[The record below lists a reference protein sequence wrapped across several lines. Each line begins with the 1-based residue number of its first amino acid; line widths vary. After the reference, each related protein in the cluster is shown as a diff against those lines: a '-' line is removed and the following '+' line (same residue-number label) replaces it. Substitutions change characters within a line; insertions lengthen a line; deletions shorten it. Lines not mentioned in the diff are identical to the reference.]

1 MVHSFSLLRA
11 ILFIVLSAQQMSKIT
26 DSRNI
31 LKQRILSK
39 HTDDW
44 CLLFS
49 QWSYHLCDLSSL
61 QWHFCPWGFL
71 SSFAELCALYLKFC
85 KQLWGRIFPWQ
96 DCFHQCHRQQS
107 SRVFSVTANVTS
119 IPMVEL
125 VLCYSLY
132 QSSGPHV
139 RLWSPQLSESPQFHL
154 WISSFLSKGSQ
165 ADFTDKGNTGE
176 DFSSEMGFPQKSF
189 WP

>member
-31 LKQRILSK
+31 LKLRILSK

-49 QWSYHLCDLSSL
+49 QWSYHSCDLSSL

-71 SSFAELCALYLKFC
+71 SSFAELCALYLKFY
-85 KQLWGRIFPWQ
+85 KQLWGRIFPVQ
-96 DCFHQCHRQQS
+96 GCVS
-107 SRVFSVTANVTS
+107 ISVTGISQAGFFFNERKCHKYPNGWVS
-119 IPMVEL
+119 SLLFILPKLRSSCQAVE
-125 VLCYSLY
+125 
-132 QSSGPHV
+132 SSA
-139 RLWSPQLSESPQFHL
+139 LWESPT
-154 WISSFLSKGSQ
+154 SSHSETAVFVKGES
-165 ADFTDKGNTGE
+165 G
-176 DFSSEMGFPQKSF
+176 
-189 WP
+189 WLHR